1 MKANKKLT
9 TELRD
14 YLMISIAM
22 VCYCIGWTVFL
33 LPNNITTGGVPGVSS
48 VIYWGFGIPYRSL
61 TSLSTLFSF
70 YSIENLRMAFLRKD
84 YRCRTFAHDTDNIRP
99 EQFRRASP
107 SQGPAVYGKYHRC
120 HLLRKWCRYGLS
132 FQWLHRWHGYY
143 CSHRAQVS

>member
-48 VIYWGFGIPYRSL
+48 VIYGGFGIPSRSL

-70 YSIENLRMAFLRKD
+70 
-84 YRCRTFAHDTDNIRP
+84 
-99 EQFRRASP
+99 
-107 SQGPAVYGKYHRC
+107 
-120 HLLRKWCRYGLS
+120 
-132 FQWLHRWHGYY
+132 
-143 CSHRAQVS
+143 

>member
-48 VIYWGFGIPYRSL
+48 VIY
-61 TSLSTLFSF
+61 
-70 YSIENLRMAFLRKD
+70 
-84 YRCRTFAHDTDNIRP
+84 
-99 EQFRRASP
+99 
-107 SQGPAVYGKYHRC
+107 
-120 HLLRKWCRYGLS
+120 
-132 FQWLHRWHGYY
+132 
-143 CSHRAQVS
+143 